1 LLAVLEASLVGREGG
16 GTFERGALRTVDR
29 FEAETSAI
37 EVDEAQ
43 LHEDPHQAAREC
55 RGPWLRPLAPEQRL
69 TGLTARHP
77 HRAQGA
83 VHGGQRLAQ
92 VEVPFVYPYSKV

>member
-1 LLAVLEASLVGREGG
+1 MKAAERSSAVRCGRS
-16 GTFERGALRTVDR
+16 TTSRARH
-29 FEAETSAI
+29 SAI
-37 EVDEAQ
+37 EVDEAEFR
-43 LHEDPHQAAREC
+43 EDPHQPARER
-55 RGPWLRPLAPEQRL
+55 RGPWLRPVATEQRL